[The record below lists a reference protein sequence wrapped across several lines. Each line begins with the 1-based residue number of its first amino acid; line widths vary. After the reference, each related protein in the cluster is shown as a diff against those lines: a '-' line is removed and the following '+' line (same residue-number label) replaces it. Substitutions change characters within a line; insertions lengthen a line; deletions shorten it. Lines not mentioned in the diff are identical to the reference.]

1 MKTKKQLDRLFK
13 EQFRNMDVAPPPAVW
28 ENISTAL
35 QKKKQST
42 RVVPLW
48 YKLAGVAA
56 ALLVF
61 FGVGS
66 LFFNPS
72 GLTQIT
78 SEDIITPVDAEI
90 SSPSTPQFVEQEK
103 TDAIVQGTKESHQS
117 DEKDAGEREQ
127 ILHPTISEE
136 AISQSGA
143 AKKQKQSEKSASGIA
158 AQHTQKSKTEKP
170 SVQTDIAQNIVPE
183 KTQKET
189 IVSETK
195 QITEP
200 EIAIAETDTKTEI
213 KEENKKSLLD
223 YIAEKNEEAITPPR
237 TTPETRWDIAPNFA
251 PVYYSSLNGGSSI
264 DPQFSDNSKTGDIN
278 YSYGI
283 KVSYALNDRLSV
295 RTGIN
300 KVDLSYTT
308 NDIEFAL
315 ASASDG
321 LQSINNDSRSYAI
334 AVGNRGTLKPPPS
347 NIPTVTEDGTVIVP
361 RSGIIPGTMKQE
373 LDYFEIPLE
382 LKYTLSN
389 SRFGVNVVGGMST
402 LLLNNNMVSVL
413 SDGFQSE
420 VGSANNLNNVSFST
434 NLGLGFD
441 YKLSSRFVF
450 NLEPM
455 FKYQLNPYSDS
466 SIDFKPYYL
475 GVYSGFSY
483 RF

>member
-35 QKKKQST
+35 QKKKQSR

-72 GLTQIT
+72 GLTDIT
-78 SEDIITPVDAEI
+78 SEDKTSPVKTEV
-90 SSPSTPQFVEQEK
+90 STPSAPQLVGSEK
-103 TDAIVQGTKESHQS
+103 TDAIVQGSSESHQT
-117 DEKDAGEREQ
+117 DVVDVVETERNS
-127 ILHPTISEE
+127 ILSVSEETISHTGTTNNK
-136 AISQSGA
+136 SQV
-143 AKKQKQSEKSASGIA
+143 EKSASDKAIQGSDR
-158 AQHTQKSKTEKP
+158 TQPISPTIKS
-170 SVQTDIAQNIVPE
+170 DIAQTVIREN
-183 KTQKET
+183 KTET
-189 IVSETK
+189 PVIPPSKISES
-195 QITEP
+195 
-200 EIAIAETDTKTEI
+200 EIAIVETEAETEI
-213 KEENKKSLLD
+213 KEENKKSLLE
-223 YIAEKNEEAITPPR
+223 YIAEKNEEVITPQKV
-237 TTPETRWDIAPNFA
+237 TPENRWDVAPNFA
-251 PVYYSSLNGGSSI
+251 PVYYSSLSSGSSI
-264 DPQFSDNSKTGDIN
+264 DPQFSDNSKSGDIN
-278 YSYGI
+278 YSYGV
-283 KVSYALNDRLSV
+283 KVSYAINDRLSV

-300 KVDLSYTT
+300 KVDLSYST
-308 NDIEFAL
+308 NDIEFAI
-315 ASASDG
+315 ASSSEG
-321 LQSINNDSRSYAI
+321 LQSINYDTRSYAI
-334 AVGNRGTLKPPPS
+334 AVGNRGSLRPPPS
-347 NIPTVTEDGTVIVP
+347 SIPIITDNGTVIVP
-361 RSGIIPGTMKQE
+361 RNGVIPGTMKQE

-382 LKYTLSN
+382 LKYNLSN
-389 SRFGVNVVGGMST
+389 NRLGVNVVGGMST

-420 VGSANNLNNVSFST
+420 IGSANNLNSVSFST
-434 NLGLGFD
+434 NVGLGFD
-441 YKLSSRFVF
+441 YKLSKRFVF

-466 SIDFKPYYL
+466 TIDFKPYYL